1 MKKILSLVLSFLI
14 ILTCFSTVSFASDLL
29 TISTVDV
36 SVSND
41 GSVAVNANTS
51 VYSNGLST
59 IVRVVSDTGDLV
71 YINQFTVSN
80 ESIQFRFTPQI
91 KNEDSTYTITFGS
104 PFDKISTFVY
114 DTDASIQTP
123 DPKSTNADLS
133 SLTVSSCSLTFNA
146 NTTSYTLNVENS
158 VSSVNVTATVADTGK
173 ATMKINGTTQ
183 TSGVAKT
190 VNLNTG
196 SNTIVIAVTAEDGT
210 TIKTYTITVNRANP
224 VVNPTPD
231 PKSTNADLSSLTVSS
246 GSLTFNA
253 NTTSYTLNVE
263 NSVSSVNVTATVA
276 DTGKAIMK
284 INGTTQTSGVA
295 KTVNLNT
302 GSNTIAIAV
311 TAEDGTTI
319 KTYTVTVNRA
329 NATTNPNNTGN
340 TGDTGGNTG
349 NIGDTDTNDP
359 NTGDINTDKNLGIIV
374 VEEDSTNSKQ
384 NEDGTTTIETKINDE
399 QVEKA
404 LGQLK
409 EKENKEVVI
418 EVKGKSEKKN
428 VELTS
433 KSIQEMTKNKA
444 TLSIKTSVKVGEEN
458 EVDKEQEIS
467 LVIPTNIIDL
477 DSISKDLKANKE
489 DLSVRVSVESVN
501 KTYSDEAIKNA
512 EDNKV
517 VVAPVL
523 EFTIKVYTKDGNSKV
538 IDDFGDNRVK
548 GQIPYDKSKV
558 KDAKKLN
565 VYKYNEETKKW
576 EHRRTIVD
584 PETNVVT
591 FYTKTFSKYTVMENN
606 VEFSDINNHWA
617 KNTVELMASKHIIN
631 GVGNNKFEPDRN
643 ITRAE
648 FASLLVRALDLTGS
662 KENVFND
669 VPNSA
674 WYTESIGLAY
684 SNGLI
689 SGVGNNNFA
698 PSKSISRQEIAVMII
713 RAYKLTNK
721 EKIDTSNSI
730 AFKDSKDASSWAL
743 ASVNEASALKLM
755 SGNNSLF
762 RPHDYTTRAE
772 AATVLYNLLKELQL
786 I

>member
-1 MKKILSLVLSFLI
+1 
-14 ILTCFSTVSFASDLL
+14 
-29 TISTVDV
+29 
-36 SVSND
+36 
-41 GSVAVNANTS
+41 
-51 VYSNGLST
+51 
-59 IVRVVSDTGDLV
+59 
-71 YINQFTVSN
+71 
-80 ESIQFRFTPQI
+80 
-91 KNEDSTYTITFGS
+91 
-104 PFDKISTFVY
+104 
-114 DTDASIQTP
+114 
-123 DPKSTNADLS
+123 
-133 SLTVSSCSLTFNA
+133 
-146 NTTSYTLNVENS
+146 
-158 VSSVNVTATVADTGK
+158 
-173 ATMKINGTTQ
+173 MKIN
-183 TSGVAKT
+183 
-190 VNLNTG
+190 
-196 SNTIVIAVTAEDGT
+196 E
-210 TIKTYTITVNRANP
+210 
-224 VVNPTPD
+224 
-231 PKSTNADLSSLTVSS
+231 
-246 GSLTFNA
+246 
-253 NTTSYTLNVE
+253 
-263 NSVSSVNVTATVA
+263 
-276 DTGKAIMK
+276 
-284 INGTTQTSGVA
+284 TTQTSGVA

-606 VEFSDINNHWA
+606 EFSDINNHWA

-631 GVGNNKFEPDRN
+631 GVLA
-643 ITRAE
+643 II
-648 FASLLVRALDLTGS
+648 SL
-662 KENVFND
+662 N
-669 VPNSA
+669 
-674 WYTESIGLAY
+674 
-684 SNGLI
+684 LI
-689 SGVGNNNFA
+689 E
-698 PSKSISRQEIAVMII
+698 ILQEQ
-713 RAYKLTNK
+713 
-721 EKIDTSNSI
+721 
-730 AFKDSKDASSWAL
+730 
-743 ASVNEASALKLM
+743 
-755 SGNNSLF
+755 SLHHF
-762 RPHDYTTRAE
+762 
-772 AATVLYNLLKELQL
+772 
-786 I
+786 